1 MIPSNNE
8 MKRTSHGPNGGSLL
22 ISVLGRPMA
31 VTEGAAMS
39 YTIDIVSGPVPER
52 DREAWSVIEAWREE
66 LLGLGTAIQS

>member
-1 MIPSNNE
+1 
-8 MKRTSHGPNGGSLL
+8 
-22 ISVLGRPMA
+22 MA